1 MAIKDRRLFANGGEA
16 TSPIVL
22 ATDTGSGF
30 VPSNK
35 KVTLEEEGGAFFAVT
50 TEDGIVLDKEEIN
63 LNLSPNRDP
72 VDAYRKQEYNKNLNK
87 LTLGLTGVAAL
98 PFFPTKVISRAGILG
113 LNALKYAAPIKNIKL
128 KKADFPLRR
137 DASGKFTGRNPNNPF
152 SYTAEIKP
160 AQTGLYTGAAALT
173 GQNLLEAE
181 ETEEVK
187 DSIQES
193 INELTEPTADASPEV
208 VEDQKNVLED
218 AKEDVDTVIDRAAQL
233 FTEDALDQPETI
245 DIPFEQKKQGEFSEP
260 ADEPQKRTRGFFNSP
275 EFLTAVRNIGKALV
289 VEGQF
294 GTGLAKGIVLAGEET
309 QARKEQEK
317 LIAIEREEQ
326 EREFLN
332 EVALKGIEDSTKF
345 QEFLRKEK
353 VRNLRPDKVAKETNT
368 LSAAIA
374 DIEEADVTLQMFEKA
389 KRLIAENDTTGF
401 FPLINSGFAQ
411 ASRFFINPNTPLTA
425 RERAII
431 VLEQIANG
439 NIKSI
444 TGESG
449 KTISNVDRQIAQNLV
464 GNLKNPLIG
473 ESVILERIE
482 NQILSVQQRKREA
495 ENNYKASSLYFT
507 ENEVAVPFEPKRII
521 LDDVDYTSGTTY
533 TEKEFDATLD

>member
-22 ATDTGSGF
+22 AADTGSGF

-50 TEDGIVLDKEEIN
+50 TEDGVVLDKQLIDIS
-63 LNLSPNRDP
+63 LSPTRDP
-72 VDAYRKQEYNKNLNK
+72 VDAYKKQEFNKNID
-87 LTLGLTGVAAL
+87 TLGLGLGIASVVPAFRPVASGLKSGLSSLKFVL
-98 PFFPTKVISRAGILG
+98 PV
-113 LNALKYAAPIKNIKL
+113 KNIRKRPPIRNE
-128 KKADFPLRR
+128 KGQFE
-137 DASGKFTGRNPNNPF
+137 GRNPYDPR
-152 SYTAEIKP
+152 SYTADIKP
-160 AQTGLYTGAAALT
+160 LTTAAYGLGATYAGSQAL
-173 GQNLLEAE
+173 GFEP
-181 ETEEVK
+181 TEENV
-187 DSIQES
+187 DPIQEQ

-233 FTEDALDQPETI
+233 FTEDALDKPETI

-294 GTGLAKGIVLAGEET
+294 GAGLAKGIVLAGEET

-326 EREFLN
+326 EREFYN

-353 VRNLRPDKVAKETNT
+353 VRNLRPDKIAKETNT
-368 LSAAIA
+368 LSEAIA

-411 ASRFFINPNTPLTA
+411 ARRFFINPNTPLTA

-449 KTISNVDRQIAQNLV
+449 KTISNVDRNIAQNLV
-464 GNLKNPLIG
+464 GNLRNPLIG
-473 ESVILERIE
+473 EEVILERID
-482 NQILSVQQRKREA
+482 NQILSVQQRKRAA
-495 ENNYKASSLYFT
+495 ENRYKGSSLYFT
-507 ENEVAVPFEPKRII
+507 ENGVAVPFAPKMII
-521 LDDVDYTSGTTY
+521 LEDNDYTSGVTFS
-533 TEKEFDATLD
+533 EKEFDATLD